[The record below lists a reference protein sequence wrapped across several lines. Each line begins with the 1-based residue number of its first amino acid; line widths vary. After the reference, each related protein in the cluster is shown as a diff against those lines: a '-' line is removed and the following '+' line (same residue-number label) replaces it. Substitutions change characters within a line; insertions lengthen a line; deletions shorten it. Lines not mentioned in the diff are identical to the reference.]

1 MKSGSL
7 INNYVLLLG
16 IFMLAEGIWGLFS
29 DVVFGFM
36 TTNKTHAVIHI
47 ALGITGIILSVAHKA
62 YLYCILTGALLVVVG
77 LLYMIPSTKNLSVQL
92 LNLNGFVA
100 VFNVVAGL
108 IALLVAYVG
117 KRYEYINQR

>member
-36 TTNKTHAVIHI
+36 TTNTTHAVIHI
-47 ALGITGIILSVAHKA
+47 ALGITGIILSVLHKA

-77 LLYMIPSTKNLSVQL
+77 LLYMIPATKSLTVQL

-117 KRYEYINQR
+117 KRYDYINQP